1 MAIDLEKKDIR
12 SDKVRKI
19 IGEEP
24 PLIIRYGNII
34 ISIVLVTI
42 EILMI
47 IMYMVHCS
55 IVRLI
60 IIIWHSG

>member
-42 EILMI
+42 AILMI
-47 IMYMVHCS
+47 IMYMVH
-55 IVRLI
+55 
-60 IIIWHSG
+60 